1 MLYLQVEYA
10 TVLQLQQTGIKI
22 HQNLSWS
29 LTLNSSKKK
38 KKSRE
43 MVNSH
48 KCSNCRELAAEAG
61 PPGVLQPNLY
71 QRKM

>member
-38 KKSRE
+38 KLRE
-43 MVNSH
+43 MVNNH
-48 KCSNCRELAAEAG
+48 KYSNCRELAAEAG